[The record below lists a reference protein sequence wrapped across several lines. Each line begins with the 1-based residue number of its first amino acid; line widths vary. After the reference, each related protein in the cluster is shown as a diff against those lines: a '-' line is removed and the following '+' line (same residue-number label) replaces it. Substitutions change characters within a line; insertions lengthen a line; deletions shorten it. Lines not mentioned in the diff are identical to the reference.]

1 DVAMNYLRILRVK
14 IVERIEQLIGPGQ
27 NLIGGKRASFTSHHL
42 RQIVAGNKLHHEEL
56 AVAFRKMVTHARQR
70 GMMQTSEQTRFAFEL
85 FAQPFV
91 GKQGFFQRNGRIE
104 TLIDR
109 LVDSAHAALS
119 ELPNDAI
126 TAL

>member
-1 DVAMNYLRILRVK
+1 
-14 IVERIEQLIGPGQ
+14 
-27 NLIGGKRASFTSHHL
+27 NLIGGKRTSFASHHL

-70 GMMQTSEQTRFAFEL
+70 GMMQTCKQSRLALEL
-85 FAQPFV
+85 FAQTFV
-91 GKQGFFQRNGRIE
+91 GKQRFLQRNGGIE

-109 LVDSAHAALS
+109 LVNRAHASLS